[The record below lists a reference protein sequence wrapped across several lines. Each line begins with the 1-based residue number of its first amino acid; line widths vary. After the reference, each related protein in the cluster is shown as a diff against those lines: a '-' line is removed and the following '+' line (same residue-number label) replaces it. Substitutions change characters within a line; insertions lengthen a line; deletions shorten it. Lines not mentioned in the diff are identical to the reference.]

1 MNPFCECPS
10 TGFCNRHK
18 KMKGAEQFARCQGT
32 ALTSDCGLK
41 YWNAWEQ
48 GRAGATAP
56 ENPMLNPPGF
66 CGGKPQQI
74 IKYKSSVGD
83 MLAEIIKR
91 ETGKP
96 IPCQACQDDIDKLN
110 SLTIEECQSQKDAY
124 VNNIYS
130 RAFEHA
136 NLIQKAGIIID
147 KLLHTGVTAGVIG
160 DWFDEALMLGVQQ
173 KNHDRSL
180 SKRSP
185 ETAGNRC
192 KSC

>member
-1 MNPFCECPS
+1 
-10 TGFCNRHK
+10 
-18 KMKGAEQFARCQGT
+18 MKGTEQHARCQGT
-32 ALTSDCGLK
+32 ASTPDCGLK

-56 ENPMLNPPGF
+56 KKPMLNPPGF
-66 CGGKPQQI
+66 CGKKPEHI
-74 IKYKSSVGD
+74 IDYKSSVGD

-96 IPCQACQDDIDKLN
+96 IPCQACQDDIEKLN
-110 SLTIEECQSQKDAY
+110 SMTVEECQSQRDVY

-136 NLIQKAGIIID
+136 NLIQKAGIMLD